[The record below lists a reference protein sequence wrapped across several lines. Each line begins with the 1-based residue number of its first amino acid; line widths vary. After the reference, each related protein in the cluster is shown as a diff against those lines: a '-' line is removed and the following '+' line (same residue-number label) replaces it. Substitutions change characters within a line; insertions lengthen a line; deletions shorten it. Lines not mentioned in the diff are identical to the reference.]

1 MSPQEF
7 VYPGSFD
14 PFTNGHYDIA
24 TRAASLCGRL
34 HVVLLENPAKHPA
47 FSVEERLEMARLC
60 LKKWDNIIVTAHRGL
75 LVDYMRDHGL
85 RVVVRGL
92 RSESDFRFET
102 EMAATNRLMYEQY
115 ETILLPSKTDYSFT
129 SSSIVREVA
138 SYGGDISRM
147 VPEEI
152 QERVKAHFRQL

>member
-1 MSPQEF
+1 M
-7 VYPGSFD
+7 YPGSFD
-14 PFTNGHYDIA
+14 PFTNGHLDIA
-24 TRAASLCGRL
+24 ARAAALCAKL
-34 HVVLLENPAKHPA
+34 HVVILVNPSKHPA
-47 FSVEERLEMARLC
+47 FTVEERLHMAERC
-60 LKKWDNIIVTAHRGL
+60 LADWENITVSAHHGL
-75 LVDYMRDHGL
+75 LVDYMRDRDL

-102 EMAATNRLMYEQY
+102 EMAATNRRMYPEY

-147 VPEEI
+147 VPAVI
-152 QERVKAHFRQL
+152 ADTVMAHFKQSD

>member
-1 MSPQEF
+1 M
-7 VYPGSFD
+7 
-14 PFTNGHYDIA
+14 DIA
-24 TRAASLCGRL
+24 TRAAKLCAKL
-34 HVVLLENPAKHPA
+34 HIVVLINPAKRAA
-47 FSVEERLEMARLC
+47 FSEDERVNMARLC
-60 LKKWDNIIVTAHRGL
+60 LAQYDNIEVSSYNGL
-75 LVDYMRDHGL
+75 LVDFMRDRGL

-102 EMAATNRLMYEQY
+102 ELAATNILMYPDY

-147 VPEEI
+147 VPLEI
-152 QERVKAHFRQL
+152 LELIQAHFAGQTRQDK

>member
-1 MSPQEF
+1 
-7 VYPGSFD
+7 
-14 PFTNGHYDIA
+14 
-24 TRAASLCGRL
+24 
-34 HVVLLENPAKHPA
+34 
-47 FSVEERLEMARLC
+47 MARLC
-60 LKKWDNIIVTAHRGL
+60 LADWSNITVSAWQGL
-75 LVDYMRDHGL
+75 LVDYMRQNNL

-102 EMAATNRLMYEQY
+102 ELAATNSLMYPEY

-147 VPEEI
+147 VPAEI
-152 QERVKAHFRQL
+152 VTRVAEHFKGKGIFANTK